1 MRHSSSAVLRPA
13 LIGLVALAA
22 VAGCTGA
29 AASAPPVPAG
39 SAMAEPSAMASH
51 AAMAEPS
58 AMASHAAMA
67 EPSGTAGSS
76 AMAEPS
82 AMASHAAMA
91 EPSAS
96 TAVSAMV
103 SEGQF
108 HAVDGRASGSAA
120 LFHQANGTFT
130 ITFENFS
137 IASLANTHVIL
148 VPNKDVLA
156 DTDIDKSAIVDLGP
170 LKGTAGMQDF
180 EVPASADAM
189 TLHTVVLWDPE
200 MAHAIAAAPLQ

>member
-1 MRHSSSAVLRPA
+1 MRHSSSALLRPA

-39 SAMAEPSAMASH
+39 SAMAEPT
-51 AAMAEPS
+51 

-103 SEGQF
+103 GEGQF

-189 TLHTVVLWDPE
+189 TFHTVVLWDPE